1 MTAHVIPA
9 NWTTAFTPSSMLLVG
24 AVLAIVYAVY
34 RRALPKP
41 IPGIPYVEESA
52 KRLFGDLPRIAELQK
67 VGRKPADLYIETA
80 RLTKSP
86 ISQVF
91 FLPFK
96 RPMVIVSDFR
106 EAQDLVTAR
115 CKDLERGAFNNE
127 TFGGVTP
134 EHFISM
140 NTSDPRFKVT
150 RALTND
156 LMTPRFIN
164 EVSAPEIY
172 SKMRHFVDL
181 WRLKAQAADGRAFK
195 AYEDLNFLSYDI
207 ITAAALGIDDSESE
221 TVQHLRSL
229 HSDFHPRS
237 PSEVPTEAEFGF
249 PDFAPSDL
257 MESLLTLAE
266 AVGNSFT
273 KPSPRLFHALNN
285 LRPAMRK
292 AWSDRKRILQQ
303 HIDNATARLNREGD
317 NFKSTAALDYMVA
330 REISSAKK
338 EGRRPDLTSRRLHDI
353 LFVYLAAGQ
362 DTTHSVMTFLVK
374 QLGAQPKAQSKLR
387 QSLRDAYPSAAAEC
401 RQPML
406 SEILQAHVP
415 YLEAF
420 IEEVL
425 RLNTPIAGVSQQTVR
440 DITVLGHVIP
450 RGTSLLFLNEGPSFH
465 GPMHPVAEESRS
477 ESSQKH
483 ADATLGEWVDGAEF
497 RPERWLRKPR
507 GDGEEGNMVFDPKAG
522 PFMTFS
528 LGPRM
533 CWGRRLAYLELRL
546 VVTLLV
552 WNFEF
557 LPIPP
562 KLDNW
567 NTYDLLIHKPCSCLV
582 RLRNALEA

>member
-9 NWTTAFTPSSMLLVG
+9 NWTTAFTPSSILLVG
-24 AVLAIVYAVY
+24 AVLATVYAVY

-52 KRLFGDLPRIAELQK
+52 KRLFGDLPRFAELQK
-67 VGRKPADLYIETA
+67 AGRKPSELYVETV
-80 RLTKSP
+80 RLTQSP

-91 FLPFK
+91 FMPFET
-96 RPMVIVSDFR
+96 PMVILSDFR
-106 EAQDLVTAR
+106 EEQDLVTTR
-115 CKDLERGAFNNE
+115 SKDLERGAVNNG
-127 TFGGVTP
+127 TFGGVLP

-140 NTSDPRFKVT
+140 STSDPRFKVT
-150 RALTND
+150 RGLSND
-156 LMTPRFIN
+156 LMTPRFLN

-172 SKMRHFVDL
+172 SKMCHFVDL
-181 WRLKAQAADGRAFK
+181 WRFKAQAADGRAFK

-207 ITAAALGIDDSESE
+207 ITAAAFNIDDSESE

-229 HSDFHPRS
+229 RSDFPPRS
-237 PSEVPTEAEFGF
+237 RSEVPTESEFVF
-249 PDFAPSDL
+249 PNFAPSDL
-257 MESLLTLAE
+257 MGSVLTLAE
-266 AVGNSFT
+266 AIGDSFS
-273 KPSPRLFHALNN
+273 KPLPKLFHALNN

-292 AWSDRKRILQQ
+292 AWSDRKKILQQ
-303 HIDNATARLNREGD
+303 HIDNASARLNREGD
-317 NFKSTAALDYMVA
+317 NFKPVAALDYMVA
-330 REISSAKK
+330 REVSSAKK
-338 EGRRPDLTSRRLHDI
+338 EGRRPDLTSRRLHDL
-353 LFVYLAAGQ
+353 LFGYLVAGQ

-374 QLGAQPKAQSKLR
+374 HLGAQQKAQSKLR
-387 QSLRDAYPSAAAEC
+387 QSLRDAYPSAVAEC

-425 RLNTPIAGVSQQTVR
+425 RLDTPVAAVSQQTAR

-450 RGTSLLFLNEGPSFH
+450 KGTPILFLTEGPSFH
-465 GPMHPVAEESRS
+465 GPMHPIAEESRS
-477 ESSQKH
+477 ESSRKH
-483 ADATLGEWVDGAEF
+483 ADATAGEWVDGAEF

-507 GDGEEGNMVFDPKAG
+507 EGGEEGNLVFDPKAG

-562 KLDNW
+562 ELGNW
-567 NTYDLLIHKPCSCLV
+567 DTYEMLIRKPCSCLV
-582 RLRNALEA
+582 RLSSALEA

>member
-1 MTAHVIPA
+1 MTARAIPV
-9 NWTTAFTPSSMLLVG
+9 NWTMAFTPSSMLLVG

-52 KRLFGDLPRIAELQK
+52 SRLFGDSPRVAELQK
-67 VGRKPADLYIETA
+67 AGRNPTDFFVETA
-80 RLTKSP
+80 GLTKSP

-91 FLPFK
+91 FLPFQ
-96 RPMVIVSDFR
+96 RPMVILSDFR

-115 CKDLERGAFNNE
+115 SKDLERGAFNNE
-127 TFGGVTP
+127 TFGGITP

-140 NTSDPRFKVT
+140 NTSDQRFKTT
-150 RALTND
+150 RGLTND
-156 LMTPRFIN
+156 LMTPRFLN
-164 EVSAPEIY
+164 DVSAPEIY
-172 SKMRHFVDL
+172 SKMGHFIDL
-181 WRLKAQAADGRAFK
+181 WRFKAQVADGRAFK

-229 HSDFHPRS
+229 RSNFPPAS
-237 PSEVPTEAEFGF
+237 PSEVPTEGEFGF
-249 PDFAPSDL
+249 PNFAPSDL
-257 MESLLTLAE
+257 MWSLLTLAE
-266 AVGNSFT
+266 AIGNSFL
-273 KPSPRLFHALNN
+273 KPSPKLFHALNN

-292 AWSDRKRILQQ
+292 AWSYRKTILQQ
-303 HIDNATARLNREGD
+303 HIDNASARLHREGD
-317 NFKSTAALDYMVA
+317 NFKPVAALDYMVA
-330 REISSAKK
+330 REVSSAKK
-338 EGRRPDLTSRRLHDI
+338 EGRRPDLSSRRLHDL
-353 LFVYLAAGQ
+353 LFGYLLAGQ

-374 QLGAQPKAQSKLR
+374 QLGAQQKAQSKLR
-387 QSLRDAYPSAAAEC
+387 QSLRDAYPSAAAEG

-420 IEEVL
+420 VEEVL

-450 RGTSLLFLNEGPSFH
+450 KGTTITFLAEGPSFH
-465 GPMHPVAEESRS
+465 GPMHPVAEKSRS

-507 GDGEEGNMVFDPKAG
+507 EGGEEGNLVFDPKAG

-562 KLDNW
+562 ELDNW
-567 NTYDLLIHKPCSCLV
+567 ETYDLLIRKPRSCLV
-582 RLRNALEA
+582 RLSSALGT

>member
-1 MTAHVIPA
+1 MTVHVIPA
-9 NWTTAFTPSSMLLVG
+9 NWTTPFTPSSILLVG

-52 KRLFGDLPRIAELQK
+52 KRLFGDLPRIAGLQK
-67 VGRKPADLYIETA
+67 AGRKPSDLYIETV

-86 ISQVF
+86 ISQMF
-91 FLPFK
+91 FLPFAT
-96 RPMVIVSDFR
+96 PMVIVSDFR
-106 EAQDLVTAR
+106 EAQDLVTMR
-115 CKDLERGAFNNE
+115 SKDLERGAINND
-127 TFGGVTP
+127 TFGGVIP

-150 RALTND
+150 RGLTND
-156 LMTPRFIN
+156 LMTPRFLN

-172 SKMRHFVDL
+172 SKMCHFVDL
-181 WRLKAQAADGRAFK
+181 WKFKAQAADGRTFK

-207 ITAAALGIDDSESE
+207 VTAAALGIDDSESE
-221 TVQHLRSL
+221 IVQHLRSL
-229 HSDFHPRS
+229 RSDFPPRS
-237 PSEVPTEAEFGF
+237 PSEVPTESEFVF
-249 PDFAPSDL
+249 PNFAPSDL
-257 MESLLTLAE
+257 MGSLLTLAE
-266 AVGNSFT
+266 AIGDSFS
-273 KPSPRLFHALNN
+273 KPSPKLFHALNN

-303 HIDNATARLNREGD
+303 HIDNASARLNREGD
-317 NFKSTAALDYMVA
+317 NFKPVAALDCMVA
-330 REISSAKK
+330 REISSAKR
-338 EGRRPDLTSRRLHDI
+338 EGRRPDLGSRRLHDL
-353 LFVYLAAGQ
+353 LFGYLVAGQ

-374 QLGAQPKAQSKLR
+374 QLGAQQEAQSKLR
-387 QSLRDAYPSAAAEC
+387 QSLRDAYPSATTEC

-425 RLNTPIAGVSQQTVR
+425 RLNTPIVGVAQQTVR

-450 RGTSLLFLNEGPSFH
+450 KGTPLVFLTEGPSFH

-483 ADATLGEWVDGAEF
+483 ADTIPGEWVDGAEF

-507 GDGEEGNMVFDPKAG
+507 EGGEEGNLVFDPKAG

-562 KLDNW
+562 ELDNW
-567 NTYDLLIHKPCSCLV
+567 DIFDHLIYKPRSCLV
-582 RLRNALEA
+582 RLGSTLKA

>member
-9 NWTTAFTPSSMLLVG
+9 NWATAFTPSSILLIG

-34 RRALPKP
+34 RGALPKP

-67 VGRKPADLYIETA
+67 AGKKPTDLYVETA

-106 EAQDLVTAR
+106 ESQDLLTAR
-115 CKDLERGAFNNE
+115 SKDLERGAFNNE

-150 RALTND
+150 RGLTND
-156 LMTPRFIN
+156 LMTPRFLN
-164 EVSAPEIY
+164 EVSGPEIY

-181 WRLKAQAADGRAFK
+181 WRFKAQAADGRAFK

-229 HSDFHPRS
+229 SSDLSPRS
-237 PSEVPTEAEFGF
+237 PSEVPTEGEFEF

-257 MESLLTLAE
+257 MGSLLTLAE

-273 KPSPRLFHALNN
+273 QPSPKLFYALNN
-285 LRPAMRK
+285 LRPAMRR

-303 HIDNATARLNREGD
+303 YIDNARARLNREGD
-317 NFKSTAALDYMVA
+317 NFKPVAALDYMVA

-338 EGRRPDLTSRRLHDI
+338 EGRRPDLSSRRLHDL
-353 LFVYLAAGQ
+353 LFGYLVAGQ

-374 QLGAQPKAQSKLR
+374 QLGSQQKAQSKLR
-387 QSLRDAYPSAAAEC
+387 QSLRDAYPSAGTEC
-401 RQPML
+401 RQPMF

-425 RLNTPIAGVSQQTVR
+425 RLNTPIAGVTQQTVR
-440 DITVLGHVIP
+440 DISVLGHVIP
-450 RGTSLLFLNEGPSFH
+450 KGTPLVFLGAGPSFH
-465 GPMHPVAEESRS
+465 EPMHPIAEETRS

-483 ADATLGEWVDGAEF
+483 ADTTPGEWVDGAEF

-507 GDGEEGNMVFDPKAG
+507 EGGEEGNLVFDPKAG

-533 CWGRRLAYLELRL
+533 CWGRRLAYLELRI

-557 LPIPP
+557 LPIPAE
-562 KLDNW
+562 LDSW
-567 NTYDLLIHKPCSCLV
+567 DTYDLLIHKPRSCLV
-582 RLRNALEA
+582 RLRTTLEA